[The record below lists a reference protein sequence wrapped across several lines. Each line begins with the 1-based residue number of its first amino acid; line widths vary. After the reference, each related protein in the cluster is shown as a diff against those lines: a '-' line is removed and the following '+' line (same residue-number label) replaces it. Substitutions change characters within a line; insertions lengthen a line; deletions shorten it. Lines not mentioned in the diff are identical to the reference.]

1 MRRSVAHTN
10 LVELAAPVFV
20 RSGGPEREDSW
31 NNELL
36 AAYLIQRPA
45 SPGPGAAAE
54 KESVGLDLEGAMGA
68 TSWPR
73 APPLGLLALA
83 SGAAFV

>member
-45 SPGPGAAAE
+45 SPAGAAE
-54 KESVGLDLEGAMGA
+54 KESLRRSCQVIVEQCSRVGIIMMVACV
-68 TSWPR
+68 S
-73 APPLGLLALA
+73 
-83 SGAAFV
+83 

>member
-36 AAYLIQRPA
+36 AAIAGQGVLTSCANPIGYWQGGGSGSQPTQARA
-45 SPGPGAAAE
+45 S
-54 KESVGLDLEGAMGA
+54 KC
-68 TSWPR
+68 
-73 APPLGLLALA
+73 
-83 SGAAFV
+83 